1 MRWVCDRGV
10 TCDRGERE
18 VCDRGVACVTEVK
31 QQCDMCDRGE
41 TGM

>member
-1 MRWVCDRGV
+1 VCDRGV